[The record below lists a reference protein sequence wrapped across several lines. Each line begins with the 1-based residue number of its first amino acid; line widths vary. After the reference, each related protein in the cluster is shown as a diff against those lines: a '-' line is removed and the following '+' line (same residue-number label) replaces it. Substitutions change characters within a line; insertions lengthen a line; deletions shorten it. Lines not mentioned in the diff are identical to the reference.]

1 MKKKLNEIFDEAKPQ
16 ELDQLSDELNAP
28 ELPEEVLASVKGKV
42 YAKTNL
48 KKETKTTKSVWLRF
62 GAIAACFL
70 LIVSAVIV
78 VPMLRE
84 DEPSFQLPT
93 DINNII
99 WNTDIGDAPD
109 NSIEVPLWEGWQ
121 VNSYS
126 LYQQLDKADPEQYFA
141 LHITKTFWEGF
152 VYNGKTVA
160 QIRQEKEDKYVLFEK
175 LAQLLKDGDVLKY
188 GDLVCTTGTPEGEKW
203 AKELY
208 DERIEYYGEELLS
221 KYIVDGEFNKAQVEE
236 DSSNA
241 ITEAEQLEIMAD
253 DAYKA
258 YHSSYVDDTEKVFSE
273 LGLCTIVKNN
283 KLFVFIQKE
292 KLANLEVADKG
303 GYKLSLAKRRN
314 YEHEEGDIPTYE
326 NKVQGF
332 ALEKIE
338 CETFDHSSRFAKTDA
353 ELIDK
358 INNLIVAGQFD
369 TDRIMISITSS
380 EALSEDVFK
389 DMHCETINVTKK
401 YQTSAFAWLSVKYE
415 NLNLEALKEISN
427 MTTVKTI
434 NIYLEIEVPDVA
446 G

>member
-1 MKKKLNEIFDEAKPQ
+1 
-16 ELDQLSDELNAP
+16 
-28 ELPEEVLASVKGKV
+28 
-42 YAKTNL
+42 
-48 KKETKTTKSVWLRF
+48 
-62 GAIAACFL
+62 
-70 LIVSAVIV
+70 
-78 VPMLRE
+78 
-84 DEPSFQLPT
+84 
-93 DINNII
+93 
-99 WNTDIGDAPD
+99 
-109 NSIEVPLWEGWQ
+109 
-121 VNSYS
+121 
-126 LYQQLDKADPEQYFA
+126 
-141 LHITKTFWEGF
+141 
-152 VYNGKTVA
+152 
-160 QIRQEKEDKYVLFEK
+160 
-175 LAQLLKDGDVLKY
+175 
-188 GDLVCTTGTPEGEKW
+188 
-203 AKELY
+203 
-208 DERIEYYGEELLS
+208 
-221 KYIVDGEFNKAQVEE
+221 
-236 DSSNA
+236 
-241 ITEAEQLEIMAD
+241 
-253 DAYKA
+253 
-258 YHSSYVDDTEKVFSE
+258 
-273 LGLCTIVKNN
+273 LCTIVKNN

-332 ALEKIE
+332 ALEKIA

-369 TDRIMISITSS
+369 TDRIRISITSS

>member
-1 MKKKLNEIFDEAKPQ
+1 MTNENLLQAMGRIDPKLIADAAPDADQKKSADKTWTKW
-16 ELDQLSDELNAP
+16 
-28 ELPEEVLASVKGKV
+28 AS
-42 YAKTNL
+42 
-48 KKETKTTKSVWLRF
+48 
-62 GAIAACFL
+62 IAACFV
-70 LIVSAVIV
+70 LILSAVIV

-84 DEPSFQLPT
+84 DGHPSQLPT

-99 WNTDIGDAPD
+99 WDTDIGDSPAI
-109 NSIEVPLWEGWQ
+109 SIEIPLWEGWR
-121 VNSYS
+121 VDSYS
-126 LYQQLDKADPEQYFA
+126 LYQELEKADPDQYFA
-141 LHITKTFWEGF
+141 LHISKTFWDGF

-160 QIRQEKEDKYVLFEK
+160 QIRQEKEDKYNLFEK

-188 GDLVCTTGTPEGEKW
+188 GELVYTVGTPDGEKW

-241 ITEAEQLEIMAD
+241 IAEAERLEIMDD

-258 YHSSYVDDTEKVFSE
+258 YHSSYVDDTEKIFSE
-273 LGLCTIVKNN
+273 MGFYTVVKNK

-303 GYKLSLAKRRN
+303 SYKLRLAKRRN
-314 YEHEEGDIPTYE
+314 YEHEEGDIPTYDD
-326 NKVQGF
+326 NVTGF

-358 INNLIVAGQFD
+358 INALIEAGQFD
-369 TDRIMISITSS
+369 TDRIRISITSS
-380 EALSEDVFK
+380 AALSEDVFK
-389 DMHCETINVTKK
+389 DMNYETINVTRK

-415 NLNLEALKEISN
+415 NINLEALKGISN
-427 MTTVKTI
+427 MNTI
-434 NIYLEIEVPDVA
+434 KSISIYLENEVPELA

>member
-1 MKKKLNEIFDEAKPQ
+1 MTQEKLIDAITALDSDILERYFTMKAELAEKKKPKKRTW
-16 ELDQLSDELNAP
+16 
-28 ELPEEVLASVKGKV
+28 VKWV
-42 YAKTNL
+42 
-48 KKETKTTKSVWLRF
+48 SM
-62 GAIAACFL
+62 AACFA
-70 LIVSAVIV
+70 LIMSAIIV
-78 VPMLRE
+78 VPTLRK
-84 DEPSFQLPT
+84 DDLSFGLPT
-93 DINNII
+93 DIDNII
-99 WNTDIGDAPD
+99 WNTDIGDSPD
-109 NSIEVPLWEGWQ
+109 ISIETPLWEGWR
-121 VNSYS
+121 VDSYS
-126 LYQQLDKADPEQYFA
+126 LYQELEKADPEQYFA

-188 GDLVCTTGTPEGEKW
+188 GDLVYTTGTPEGEKW

-221 KYIVDGEFNKAQVEE
+221 KYIVDGEFSKAQVEE

-369 TDRIMISITSS
+369 TDRIRISITSS
-380 EALSEDVFK
+380 EALSEEVFK
-389 DMHCETINVTKK
+389 DMNCETISVTKK
-401 YQTSAFAWLSVKYE
+401 YKTSAFAWLSVKYE
-415 NLNLEALKEISN
+415 NINLEALKEISN
-427 MTTVKTI
+427 MTTIKTI
-434 NIYLEIEVPDVA
+434 NIYLENDVPDVA

>member
-1 MKKKLNEIFDEAKPQ
+1 MKKKEWNEGLNY
-16 ELDQLSDELNAP
+16 LDPDLVEKYVEQKDRLRQKKQKT
-28 ELPEEVLASVKGKV
+28 KGI
-42 YAKTNL
+42 
-48 KKETKTTKSVWLRF
+48 WLRF
-62 GAIAACFL
+62 GSIAACFL

-99 WNTDIGDAPD
+99 WNTDIGVSSEISKEA
-109 NSIEVPLWEGWQ
+109 PLWEGWR
-121 VNSYS
+121 VDSYS
-126 LYQQLDKADPEQYFA
+126 LYQELEKAAPDQYFA

-160 QIRQEKEDKYVLFEK
+160 QIRQEQKDKYRLFGK

-188 GDLVCTTGTPEGEKW
+188 GDLVYTIGTPKGEKW

-221 KYIVDGEFNKAQVEE
+221 KYIVNGEFNKVQVEE

-241 ITEAEQLEIMAD
+241 IATAEQLGIMAD

-258 YHSSYVDDTEKVFSE
+258 YHSSYVDDIEKIFSE

-303 GYKLSLAKRRN
+303 SYKLSLAKRRN

-332 ALEKIE
+332 ALEKIQF
-338 CETFDHSSRFAKTDA
+338 ETFDHSSQFAKTDA

-358 INNLIVAGQFD
+358 INDLIVAGQFD
-369 TDRIMISITSS
+369 TDRIRISITSS
-380 EALSEDVFK
+380 EALSEDIFT
-389 DMHCETINVTKK
+389 DMNCETIYLTKK
-401 YQTSAFAWLSVKYE
+401 YKTRAFAWLSVKYE
-415 NLNLEALKEISN
+415 NINLEALKEISN
-427 MTTVKTI
+427 MNTIKTI
-434 NIYLEIEVPDVA
+434 TIYLDIEVPLVA
-446 G
+446 D

>member
-1 MKKKLNEIFDEAKPQ
+1 MTNENLLQAMGRIDPKLIADAAPDADQKKGTDKTWTKW
-16 ELDQLSDELNAP
+16 
-28 ELPEEVLASVKGKV
+28 AS
-42 YAKTNL
+42 
-48 KKETKTTKSVWLRF
+48 
-62 GAIAACFL
+62 IAACFV
-70 LIVSAVIV
+70 LILSAVIV

-84 DEPSFQLPT
+84 DEPTSQLPI

-99 WNTDIGDAPD
+99 WDTDIGDSPAI
-109 NSIEVPLWEGWQ
+109 SIEIPLWEGWR
-121 VNSYS
+121 VDSYS
-126 LYQQLDKADPEQYFA
+126 LYQELEKADPNQYFA
-141 LHITKTFWEGF
+141 LHISKTFWDDF

-160 QIRQEKEDKYVLFEK
+160 QIRQEKEDKYNLFEK

-188 GDLVCTTGTPEGEKW
+188 GELVYTVGTPDGEKW

-221 KYIVDGEFNKAQVEE
+221 KYIVDGEFYKAQVEE

-241 ITEAEQLEIMAD
+241 IAEAEQLEIMDD

-258 YHSSYVDDTEKVFSE
+258 YHSSYVDDTEKIFSE
-273 LGLCTIVKNN
+273 MGFYTVVKNK

-303 GYKLSLAKRRN
+303 SYKLRLAKRRN

-326 NKVQGF
+326 DNVTGF

-358 INNLIVAGQFD
+358 INALIEAGQFD
-369 TDRIMISITSS
+369 TDRIRISITSS
-380 EALSEDVFK
+380 AALSEDVFK
-389 DMHCETINVTKK
+389 DMNYETINVTRK

-415 NLNLEALKEISN
+415 NINLEALKEISN
-427 MTTVKTI
+427 MNTI
-434 NIYLEIEVPDVA
+434 KSISIYLENEVPELA

>member
-1 MKKKLNEIFDEAKPQ
+1 MTNENLLQAMGRIDPKLIADAAPDADQKKGTDKTWTKW
-16 ELDQLSDELNAP
+16 
-28 ELPEEVLASVKGKV
+28 AS
-42 YAKTNL
+42 
-48 KKETKTTKSVWLRF
+48 
-62 GAIAACFL
+62 IAACFV
-70 LIVSAVIV
+70 LILSAVIV

-84 DEPSFQLPT
+84 DEPTSQLPI

-99 WNTDIGDAPD
+99 WDTDIGDSPAI
-109 NSIEVPLWEGWQ
+109 SIEIPLWEGWR
-121 VNSYS
+121 VDSYS
-126 LYQQLDKADPEQYFA
+126 LYQELEKADPNQYFA
-141 LHITKTFWEGF
+141 LHISKTFWDDF

-160 QIRQEKEDKYVLFEK
+160 QIRQEKEDKYNLFEK

-188 GDLVCTTGTPEGEKW
+188 GELVYTVGTPDGEKW

-221 KYIVDGEFNKAQVEE
+221 KYIVDGEFYKAQVEE

-241 ITEAEQLEIMAD
+241 IAEAEQLEIMDD

-258 YHSSYVDDTEKVFSE
+258 YHSNYLDDTEKIFSE
-273 LGLCTIVKNN
+273 MGFYTVVKNK

-292 KLANLEVADKG
+292 KLAKLDLADKG
-303 GYKLSLAKRRN
+303 SYKLRLAKRRN

-326 NKVQGF
+326 DNVTGF

-358 INNLIVAGQFD
+358 INALIEAGQFD
-369 TDRIMISITSS
+369 TDRIRISITSS
-380 EALSEDVFK
+380 AALSEDVFK
-389 DMHCETINVTKK
+389 DMNYETINVTRK

-415 NLNLEALKEISN
+415 NINLEALKEISN
-427 MTTVKTI
+427 MNTI
-434 NIYLEIEVPDVA
+434 KSISIYLENEVPELA